1 MIDNQIL
8 MDKLVS
14 KELLDKLA
22 HLARL
27 EFDSKDEQKLLKELN
42 QTLNWVK
49 KLEQVDTTDVEP
61 LTHVSEEVN
70 VLRADKIGNELETEQ
85 ALNLA
90 PKAKN
95 GYFIVP
101 KVK

>member
-1 MIDNQIL
+1 
-8 MDKLVS
+8 MDKIVT

-27 EFDSKDEQKLLKELN
+27 EFDEKDEQKLLSELN

-49 KLEQVDTTDVEP
+49 KLEEVDTTGLEP

-70 VLRADKIGNELETEQ
+70 VLRADKVENELATEK
-85 ALNLA
+85 ALSVA